1 MAREDFRGFYEYR
14 TDWRKNNPDK
24 TQVTLLA
31 SYMRKLARME
41 KERPDLY
48 ALAKARVE
56 AEK

>member
-1 MAREDFRGFYEYR
+1 MAREDFRGYYDYR
-14 TDWRKNNPDK
+14 NEWVRNNKDK
-24 TQVTLLA
+24 TQITLLA

>member
-1 MAREDFRGFYEYR
+1 MAREDFRGYYDYR
-14 TDWRKNNPDK
+14 NEWVRNNKDK
-24 TQVTLLA
+24 TQITLLA

-56 AEK
+56 GEK